1 MSKRT
6 LVTRWIAAA
15 GAVTLGLQAP
25 ATAFAADPERPHRG
39 TCSTVVTP
47 MSTPG
52 VFPQQLLIDSDCRLT
67 HLGRASGQST
77 QTVDLAG
84 QPGATIPLLIT
95 NTTVYRA
102 ANGDELNMSF
112 LGTGQLDPATG
123 EVTFVGTETYQG
135 GTGRFANATGSATTQ
150 GTASVVTNLGSF
162 TTLGR
167 LAY

>member
-1 MSKRT
+1 MSTFIPKS
-6 LVTRWIAAA
+6 LLAALLLTA
-15 GAVTLGLQAP
+15 SCVTL
-25 ATAFAADPERPHRG
+25 AADPERPYSGR
-39 TCSTVVTP
+39 CSTVVTP
-47 MSTPG
+47 VSAPG
-52 VFPQQLLIDSDCRLT
+52 VFPQELQIDSDCRLT

-77 QTVDLAG
+77 QYVVPAG
-84 QPGATIPLLIT
+84 PPGATIPLLIT

-150 GTASVVTNLGSF
+150 GTASVVTNLGAF
-162 TTLGR
+162 TTQGR